1 MTSQPEY
8 ILEEKLVA
16 QLQELGHKKVIIKNE
31 EDLIKNLKIQLEI
44 HNKKTFSEKEF
55 EKILN
60 HLAKGNVFEKAK
72 ILRD

>member
-31 EDLIKNLKIQLEI
+31 EDLIKNHANHWMVLQYKI
-44 HNKKTFSEKEF
+44 
-55 EKILN
+55 
-60 HLAKGNVFEKAK
+60 
-72 ILRD
+72 

>member
-55 EKILN
+55 EKEEFGAYKFVPMLQDRN
-60 HLAKGNVFEKAK
+60 K
-72 ILRD
+72 